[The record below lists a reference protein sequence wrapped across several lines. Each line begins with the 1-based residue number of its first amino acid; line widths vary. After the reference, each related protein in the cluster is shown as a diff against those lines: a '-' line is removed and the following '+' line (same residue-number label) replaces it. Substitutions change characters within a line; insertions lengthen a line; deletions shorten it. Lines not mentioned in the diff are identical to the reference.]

1 MCLILI
7 LLIVIKCITLVI
19 YIFKILLSQS
29 CRVVTHRLPYWLLSH
44 LLGPL
49 VGSGVLLVATYDG
62 CTVFLLSVYWRIVIT
77 RFGRLCKV
85 FGCLV
90 YASILLIFV
99 TLVNFLSLSLILLMN
114 LQQTSLNGLIFAS
127 CDGCFGLRSNLS
139 HLYDIVFSLI

>member
-7 LLIVIKCITLVI
+7 LLVAIKCITLVI

-44 LLGPL
+44 LLCPF
-49 VGSGVLLVATYDG
+49 VRSVILLVATYYG
-62 CTVFLLSVYWRIVIT
+62 CTVFLSVYRRIVIT
-77 RFGRLCKV
+77 GFCGLCKV

-90 YASILLIFV
+90 YACVLLIFV

-114 LQQTSLNGLIFAS
+114 LQQASLYGLIFAS